1 LVVGSGPRMG
11 RALVARAEHVVIA
24 PAGCDTG
31 LSEAATRI
39 DVVVRLDSMT
49 EVP

>member
-1 LVVGSGPRMG
+1 MG
-11 RALVARAEHVVIA
+11 LALVARAEHVVVA

-31 LSEAATRI
+31 LSVPGTRI
-39 DVVVRLDSMT
+39 DVAVRLDSMT